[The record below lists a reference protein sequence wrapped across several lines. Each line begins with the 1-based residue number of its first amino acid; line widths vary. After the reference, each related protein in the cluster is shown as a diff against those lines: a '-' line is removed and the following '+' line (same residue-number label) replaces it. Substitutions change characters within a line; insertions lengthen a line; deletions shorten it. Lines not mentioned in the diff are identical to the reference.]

1 MKNLLC
7 LWNIFCMTC
16 LIYEMS
22 FITIIIKQ
30 NFWGIYEMSYLWN
43 VLSLKCLLYDFVIY
57 EISFYQMSQRQGKDM
72 KVGES
77 RPPSGSRF
85 QTPGIEE
92 FTELQFYSQV

>member
-7 LWNIFCMTC
+7 LWNVFCMTC
-16 LIYEMS
+16 PIYDMS
-22 FITIIIKQ
+22 YLWNVF
-30 NFWGIYEMSYLWN
+30 IYEMSYLWN
-43 VLSLKCLLYDFVIY
+43 VLSLKCPVYDFVIY
-57 EISFYQMSQRQGKDM
+57 EISFYQMSQRQGRDL

>member
-1 MKNLLC
+1 M
-7 LWNIFCMTC
+7 
-16 LIYEMS
+16 
-22 FITIIIKQ
+22 
-30 NFWGIYEMSYLWN
+30 
-43 VLSLKCLLYDFVIY
+43 KCLLYDFVIY